1 MALPLP
7 GEGTLAPRPYEPL
20 ENNSVM
26 THPPGGSVPGGARG
40 LNLRE
45 DYYFHKGEGWG
56 ESDDYRNKNGTV
68 AFLIPCRV
76 IML

>member
-1 MALPLP
+1 M
-7 GEGTLAPRPYEPL
+7 GVAPADELL

-45 DYYFHKGEGWG
+45 DY
-56 ESDDYRNKNGTV
+56 RTN
-68 AFLIPCRV
+68 FLTSISGV
-76 IML
+76 F